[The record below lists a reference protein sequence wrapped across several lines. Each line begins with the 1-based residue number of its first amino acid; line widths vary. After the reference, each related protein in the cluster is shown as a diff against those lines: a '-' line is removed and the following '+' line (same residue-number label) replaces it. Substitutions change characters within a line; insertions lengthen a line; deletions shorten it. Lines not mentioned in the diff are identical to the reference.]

1 MKLVAVT
8 ACPTGIAHSQMA
20 AENLEQT
27 AKKEGHEITVEIQ
40 GAMGAE
46 NELSGAEIAAA
57 DAVIIAADT
66 SVNRDRFTEVPVVKG
81 TVKDGINDPESLF
94 ERARDAAGE
103 ENEDGG
109 ATEGEREAT
118 AGSGAGVEADAGS
131 DAETDTAARSE
142 TGDAFDADPA
152 GASAEGETTRAVET
166 GQADVNPDQV
176 GGDPRKGLFARL
188 KRLLS

>member
-27 AKKEGHEITVEIQ
+27 AEKEGHEITVEIQ

-46 NELSGAEIAAA
+46 NELSSEGISAA
-57 DAVIIAADT
+57 DAAIIAADT
-66 SVNRDRFTEVPVVKG
+66 SVNRDRFADVPVVKG

-94 ERARDAAGE
+94 ERAREAAGE
-103 ENEDGG
+103 GGESTDGREGG
-109 ATEGEREAT
+109 ADTTEVADD
-118 AGSGAGVEADAGS
+118 ADSGGDADATS
-131 DAETDTAARSE
+131 TRERS
-142 TGDAFDADPA
+142 GNGIDADAASSAPENDETKRDLE
-152 GASAEGETTRAVET
+152 ASAPSG
-166 GQADVNPDQV
+166 DVDPDQV

-188 KRLLS
+188 RRLLS